1 MKALDGVLLLLTIAL
16 AKFQSAYSQDQSG
29 FISLDCG
36 LVPKDTTYVERTT
49 NITYIS
55 DGTHIDSGVV
65 GRIIN
70 DTLRTQFQQQV
81 WNLRS
86 FPDGQRN
93 CYNFNLT
100 RNQRYLIRGT
110 FLYGNYDGLNLL
122 PSFDL
127 HIGQTK
133 WTSVSIREL
142 GSSLIREIIHV
153 LTEDSLQICLVKTGE
168 TTPFI
173 SSLELRPLNNNNTY
187 VSQSGSLMLL
197 NRVYFSPTPSFI
209 RYDEDIHD
217 RIWVPFIKDN
227 TTSISTDL
235 PVDTSNP
242 YNVPQL
248 VAKTAMIPADPTQP
262 LNIRWSFGEITA
274 QSYVYMHFAETQN
287 LEAGE
292 NREFNITFNGLPWF
306 SSFSPSKLSITT
318 IFSSRAMSS
327 PDGTFSFTFTMTGNS
342 TLPPLINGL
351 EIYKVIET

>member
-1 MKALDGVLLLLTIAL
+1 MT
-16 AKFQSAYSQDQSG
+16 G

-209 RYDEDIHD
+209 R
-217 RIWVPFIKDN
+217 
-227 TTSISTDL
+227 
-235 PVDTSNP
+235 
-242 YNVPQL
+242 
-248 VAKTAMIPADPTQP
+248 
-262 LNIRWSFGEITA
+262 
-274 QSYVYMHFAETQN
+274 
-287 LEAGE
+287 
-292 NREFNITFNGLPWF
+292 
-306 SSFSPSKLSITT
+306 
-318 IFSSRAMSS
+318 
-327 PDGTFSFTFTMTGNS
+327 
-342 TLPPLINGL
+342 
-351 EIYKVIET
+351 

>member
-1 MKALDGVLLLLTIAL
+1 MGAD
-16 AKFQSAYSQDQSG
+16 
-29 FISLDCG
+29 
-36 LVPKDTTYVERTT
+36 
-49 NITYIS
+49 
-55 DGTHIDSGVV
+55 DSGPRIRDSKVEV
-65 GRIIN
+65 GA
-70 DTLRTQFQQQV
+70 DGLRTQTADWCSPRISTREV
-81 WNLRS
+81 IVGVDWPRTTTADRACLRS

-248 VAKTAMIPADPTQP
+248 VARKP
-262 LNIRWSFGEITA
+262 L
-274 QSYVYMHFAETQN
+274 
-287 LEAGE
+287 
-292 NREFNITFNGLPWF
+292 
-306 SSFSPSKLSITT
+306 
-318 IFSSRAMSS
+318 
-327 PDGTFSFTFTMTGNS
+327 
-342 TLPPLINGL
+342 
-351 EIYKVIET
+351 